1 MLALYET
8 PSGREELRPMPDDLQ
23 KLPEE
28 VRNRLFRRFAE
39 MHAAAEEEKIFH
51 RQKQQDRDRGELS
64 PARHSIA
71 QSSAAFSSPCPQT
84 TVVRQ
89 SAYDTEKVAARD
101 AALLQ
106 HARIMFA
113 QPAPPLPPPLR
124 GSRSYITVPGLPV
137 ICRAPQAQENNPQ
150 TRAGMQGA
158 QGGEQGQEKEVKN
171 QAAAAAA
178 AAAKGAGE
186 VWKG

>member
-8 PSGREELRPMPDDLQ
+8 LSGREELRPMPDDLQ

-28 VRNRLFRRFAE
+28 VRYQLFRRFAE

-51 RQKQQDRDRGELS
+51 RQKQQDRDRGGKS

-71 QSSAAFSSPCPQT
+71 QFSAAFSSPCPQT

-106 HARIMFA
+106 HARSMFA

-124 GSRSYITVPGLPV
+124 GSRI